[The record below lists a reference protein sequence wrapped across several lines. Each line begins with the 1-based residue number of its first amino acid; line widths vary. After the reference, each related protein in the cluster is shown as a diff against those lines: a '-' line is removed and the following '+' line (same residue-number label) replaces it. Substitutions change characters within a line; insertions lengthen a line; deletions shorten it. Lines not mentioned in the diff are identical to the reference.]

1 MRGSAP
7 KMKASGILLCL
18 ALLGAPAARAQWG
31 SDAKEVVVLVGKT
44 AKVDVYTAAGLNC
57 DDPETAE
64 AKLVTAKDKT
74 HNTLLITGKIP
85 GSTYCRAGQAALG
98 YTVLVHIVVVD
109 QEPT

>member
-7 KMKASGILLCL
+7 TMKAFVLLLCL
-18 ALLGAPAARAQWG
+18 ALLGAPAAQAQWG
-31 SDAKEVVVLVGKT
+31 SDAKEVVVQAGKT
-44 AKVDVYTAAGLNC
+44 ARLDVYTAAGLNC

-109 QEPT
+109 QEP